1 MYWIIM
7 SLQKGNDTIWML
19 TFCSLNPFKT
29 IQRGTLLLQAL
40 FCLSV
45 NYFFHKNLCRH
56 QIFMGPVIPRQ
67 SPVLERV
74 MYIHPKETLDKF
86 MVIYWYSFSFVLI
99 LILLE
104 ALGLTWYILSCLRT
118 NYYMTQGHFRNINVT
133 NFYQICYYNT

>member
-1 MYWIIM
+1 MENCTCILVTSSYIKKKPFTFTGTELLCLCWKAI
-7 SLQKGNDTIWML
+7 NTIWML

-104 ALGLTWYILSCLRT
+104 ALL
-118 NYYMTQGHFRNINVT
+118 
-133 NFYQICYYNT
+133 